1 MLNIIDDKLQELGI
15 TKNYKGYN
23 QLKLTL
29 MLALEDE
36 TRLLSVTK
44 SIYEPLSEK
53 HGYSYQTIE
62 RNIRTVVSK
71 IYKENY
77 SKLCETA
84 RYKLPKEPTASEF
97 IAILVSDMQRSVV

>member
-1 MLNIIDDKLQELGI
+1 
-15 TKNYKGYN
+15 
-23 QLKLTL
+23 

-44 SIYEPLSEK
+44 SIYDPLSEK

-62 RNIRTVVSK
+62 RNIRTLVSEA
-71 IYKENY
+71 YNY

-84 RYKLPKEPTASEF
+84 RYKLPKEPTVSEF
-97 IAILVSDMQRSVV
+97 ISILVSDIQRSVV

>member
-1 MLNIIDDKLQELGI
+1 MKLI
-15 TKNYKGYN
+15 
-23 QLKLTL
+23 L

-44 SIYEPLSEK
+44 SIYDPLSEK

-62 RNIRTVVSK
+62 RNIRTLVSK
-71 IYKENY
+71 AYKENY

-84 RYKLPKEPTASEF
+84 RYNCQKN
-97 IAILVSDMQRSVV
+97 QQ

>member
-23 QLKLTL
+23 QLKLIL

-44 SIYEPLSEK
+44 SIYVPLSQM
-53 HGYSYQTIE
+53 HGCSYPSIRKNIDTIARKVWQE
-62 RNIRTVVSK
+62 HCN
-71 IYKENY
+71 N
-77 SKLCETA
+77 LCA
-84 RYKLPKEPTASEF
+84 MAKYKLQKEPTVCEL
-97 IAILVSDMQRSVV
+97 IAILVADIQRI